1 MIDFFWGR
9 GDPGGPHTIH
19 KVVIVITTQLHF
31 MAKNIVRKIITELW
45 VIAYVHLYAAP
56 IAIISFG
63 FIAIMM
69 MFTWTLLNIGL

>member
-1 MIDFFWGR
+1 
-9 GDPGGPHTIH
+9 
-19 KVVIVITTQLHF
+19 